1 MLTPS
6 PPPNSWGI
14 RATLIVIFGVSSALI
29 VGKLELLSFSEGEL
43 LVFVCLFFWVVYFP
57 VRSVLIYMQSQP
69 PGVERNTAGMT
80 AVVFLLLFCLHLTFK
95 FLLLRLF
102 IAFISVITVMIKIF

>member
-43 LVFVCLFFWVVYFP
+43 LVFVC
-57 VRSVLIYMQSQP
+57 SVLIYMQSQP

-102 IAFISVITVMIKIF
+102 IAFISVITVMIKIFLNII